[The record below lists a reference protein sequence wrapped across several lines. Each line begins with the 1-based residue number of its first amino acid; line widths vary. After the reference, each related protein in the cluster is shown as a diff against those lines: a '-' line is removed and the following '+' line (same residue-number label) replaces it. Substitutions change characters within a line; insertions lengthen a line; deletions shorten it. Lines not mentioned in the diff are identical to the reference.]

1 MKLSDLAFM
10 AIDGIK
16 ERKFRV
22 ALNIV
27 GILIGIAALTALV
40 SITQGMNVEVNRQ
53 MEGLGPTMITVIP
66 GGSLGIMQRQGASGT
81 LTLKDVD
88 RIERMPKV
96 ALATPLVSSTAE
108 IRIGGYSNFVT
119 VLGIIP
125 EEYVQIVKNIKVEN
139 GRFLRQG
146 DGVSVV
152 LGANVAHPPHL
163 EEPIAHLG
171 SRIVIITNVG
181 GEEKTLTLRVAG
193 ILAKVGG
200 LVSPDNQIFVTIR
213 TAQQIF
219 NSGNTVSQ
227 ILIEAKNIEVVE
239 DVVKEVQDELGKKA
253 TVISASFIRETIGS
267 VINILGAVLGGV
279 AAISLIVAG
288 IAIINTMTISVMER
302 TREIGIMKALGAKN
316 KHVLSIFLIE
326 SSLTGLIGGVVGVIF
341 GIFLGQIVAAIAT
354 FTIGIPLTSVPSLE
368 VGITGILFAVVTGIL
383 AGFYPARK
391 ASKLDPVEALRYE

>member
-1 MKLSDLAFM
+1 MVFM
-10 AIDGIK
+10 AMDGIK

-40 SITQGMNVEVNRQ
+40 SITQGMNLEVNQQ
-53 MEGLGPTMITVIP
+53 MERLGSTTITVIP
-66 GGSLGIMQRQGASGT
+66 GRSLGIMQSQGGSGT
-81 LTLKDVD
+81 LTLKDVN
-88 RIERMPKV
+88 RIERMSKV
-96 ALATPLVSSTAE
+96 ALATPSISGTAE

-139 GRFLRQG
+139 GRFLRQS
-146 DGVSVV
+146 DGSSAV

-163 EEPIAHLG
+163 EEPIAHIG
-171 SRIVIITNVG
+171 DRIVIITNVE

-200 LVSPDNQIFVTIR
+200 LVSPDNQIFVTLR

-239 DVVKEVQDELGKKA
+239 DVVNEIQDELGKKA
-253 TVISASFIRETIGS
+253 TVISLSFIRETIGR
-267 VINILGAVLGGV
+267 VINTLGAVLGGV

-316 KHVLSIFLIE
+316 KHVLSMFLIE

-354 FTIGIPLTSVPSLE
+354 FTIGISLTSVTSLD
-368 VGITGILFAVVTGIL
+368 VGITGISFAVVTGIL
-383 AGFYPARK
+383 AGFYPAQK
-391 ASKLDPVEALRYE
+391 ASKLDPVVALRYE

>member
-1 MKLSDLAFM
+1 MKLSDMAFM
-10 AIDGIK
+10 AMDGIK

-27 GILIGIAALTALV
+27 GILIGVAALTALV

-53 MEGLGPTMITVIP
+53 METLGPTTITVIP
-66 GGSLGIMQRQGASGT
+66 GGSLGIMQRQGVSGT

-88 RIERMPKV
+88 RIKRTPNV
-96 ALATPLVSSTAE
+96 ALATPVVSGTAE
-108 IRIGGYSNFVT
+108 IRIGSYSDFVT
-119 VLGIIP
+119 VVGIIP
-125 EEYVQIVKNIKVEN
+125 EEYVQTVKNIKVAE
-139 GRFLRQG
+139 GRFLRQS

-163 EEPIAHLG
+163 EEPVAHLG
-171 SRIVIITNVG
+171 SRIVIIANVG

-200 LVSPDNQIFVTIR
+200 FISPDNQIFVTTR

-219 NSGNTVSQ
+219 NTGNTVSQ
-227 ILIEAKNIEVVE
+227 ILIEAEDMEVVE
-239 DVVKEVQDELGKKA
+239 DVVKDIQDELGKKA

-316 KHVLSIFLIE
+316 KHVLSMFLIE

-354 FTIGIPLTSVPSLE
+354 FTIGISLISVPSLE

-383 AGFYPARK
+383 AGFYPAQK

>member
-1 MKLSDLAFM
+1 MIFM

-53 MEGLGPTMITVIP
+53 MERLGPTTITVIP
-66 GGSLGIMQRQGASGT
+66 GGSLGIMQRPGVSGT
-81 LTLKDVD
+81 LTLKDVG

-96 ALATPLVSSTAE
+96 ALTTPLVSGTAE
-108 IRIGGYSNFVT
+108 IRIGDYSDFVT
-119 VLGIIP
+119 VLGVIP

-139 GRFLRQG
+139 GRFLRQS
-146 DGVSVV
+146 DGVLVV

-163 EEPIAHLG
+163 EEPIAQIG
-171 SRIVIITNVG
+171 DRIVIIANVE

-200 LVSPDNQIFVTIR
+200 LISPDNQIFVTIR

-316 KHVLSIFLIE
+316 KHVLSMFLIE

-354 FTIGIPLTSVPSLE
+354 FTIGISLISVPSLE
-368 VGITGILFAVVTGIL
+368 IGITGILFAVVTGIL
-383 AGFYPARK
+383 AGFYPAQK

>member
-1 MKLSDLAFM
+1 MVFM
-10 AIDGIK
+10 AMDGIK

-40 SITQGMNVEVNRQ
+40 SITQGMNLEVNQQ
-53 MEGLGPTMITVIP
+53 MERLGSTTITVIP
-66 GGSLGIMQRQGASGT
+66 GRSLGIMQSQGGSGT
-81 LTLKDVD
+81 LTLKDVN
-88 RIERMPKV
+88 RIERMSKV
-96 ALATPLVSSTAE
+96 ALATPSISGTAE

-139 GRFLRQG
+139 GRFLRQS
-146 DGVSVV
+146 DGSSAV

-163 EEPIAHLG
+163 EEPIAHIG
-171 SRIVIITNVG
+171 DRIVIITNVE

-200 LVSPDNQIFVTIR
+200 LVSPDNQIFVTLR

-239 DVVKEVQDELGKKA
+239 DVVNEIQDELGKKA
-253 TVISASFIRETIGS
+253 TVISLSFIRETIGR
-267 VINILGAVLGGV
+267 VINTLGAVLGGV

-288 IAIINTMTISVMER
+288 IAIINTMTISVMETDAR
-302 TREIGIMKALGAKN
+302 NRNHESIGCEEQACVINVSHRIFTYRINRRSCRSDFRDISRPDSCSHRNIYNRHFFDLGDLVRCWNNWNIVCGCNRDISWLLPCSESLKN
-316 KHVLSIFLIE
+316 LIQW
-326 SSLTGLIGGVVGVIF
+326 LL
-341 GIFLGQIVAAIAT
+341 
-354 FTIGIPLTSVPSLE
+354 
-368 VGITGILFAVVTGIL
+368 
-383 AGFYPARK
+383 
-391 ASKLDPVEALRYE
+391 